1 MNVVIS
7 INEMLIDNVK
17 TRYNLVLDELLSR
30 MYRVGKHL
38 LNIINRFLDTSGIV
52 AGKIE
57 LHEDTFNTREV
68 IKDGQPQSNPC

>member
-38 LNIINRFLDTSGIV
+38 LNIINRFLDSSGIV
-52 AGKIE
+52 TGKIE